1 METEIAQN
9 SRCTIL
15 LIEDDKVDQA
25 AFERLVKEQ
34 GLAYDY
40 TIAGSLAQAKSILT
54 CDKFDLAV
62 VDYLL
67 GDGTAFDVLQL
78 TDDMPVIFAAGVGDE
93 EIAVKAMKAG
103 AYDYIIKDTR
113 RNYLKIL
120 PQVVEKTLAQKK
132 ATDALKQY
140 HNNLKAIVKERT
152 EQLEGEKELLA
163 VTVCSMTDCVIAVD
177 VQKRIILFNK
187 VAENLTGWKCR
198 EVQGKI
204 IDEIFHPIDEKTKKP
219 GESPIDKVLTSG
231 QTENGSDRDTL
242 ITKDGSECPISATA
256 APIRKNDGTM
266 VGIVMV
272 LRDVSRQ
279 REIDRMKSDFISSV
293 THELRTPLTAIKAY
307 ITTILRDPDMPE
319 QTKHEFLTVID
330 EESDLLKNL
339 IEAILEVSRI
349 ESGTVKFSREPVDIT
364 AVIEQVLSAVQHLAG
379 KKNIRLKADI
389 ADQLGM
395 LHGDEGKIQ
404 SMVMNL
410 VGNAIKFTPENGR
423 VTISARRR
431 TSATAAVAGGT
442 SLLQKQ
448 ESVEPSHELVIRVS
462 DTGIGI
468 PKDALPKIFDRFYR
482 VHRPGK
488 QIKGTGLGLAI
499 VKEIVNMH
507 GGRIEVES
515 ELDKG
520 STFTVFLPLNT
531 QTALYV

>member
-1 METEIAQN
+1 MNTEITEN
-9 SRCTIL
+9 SRCRIL
-15 LIEDDKVDQA
+15 LVEDDKIDQA
-25 AFERLVKEQ
+25 AFERLVKQQ
-34 GLAYDY
+34 GLPYDY
-40 TIAGSLAQAKSILT
+40 TIAGSFAQAKSILNS
-54 CDKFDLAV
+54 DKFDVAV

-78 TDDMPVIFAAGVGDE
+78 TDDSPVIFATGVGDE

-103 AYDYIIKDTR
+103 AYDYIIKDAQ
-113 RNYLKIL
+113 RNYLKVL
-120 PQVVEKTLAQKK
+120 PQVVEKALAHKK
-132 ATDALKQY
+132 TTDALKQY
-140 HNNLKAIVKERT
+140 HNNLEALVKERT
-152 EQLEGEKELLA
+152 EQLEEEKELLA
-163 VTVCSMTDCVIAVD
+163 VTLCSMSDGVIAVD

-187 VAENLTGWKCR
+187 VAENLTKWKYH
-198 EVQGKI
+198 EVQGKMV
-204 IDEIFHPIDEKTKKP
+204 DEIFHLIDEKTKNP
-219 GESPIDKVLTSG
+219 VESPIDKVLSSR
-231 QTENGSDRDTL
+231 QTETGSDRDAL
-242 ITKDGSECPISATA
+242 IARDGRECPISATA

-272 LRDVSRQ
+272 LRDVSGE
-279 REIDRMKSDFISSV
+279 REIDRMKNDFISSV
-293 THELRTPLTAIKAY
+293 THELRTPLTSIKAY
-307 ITTILRDPDMPE
+307 ITTILRDSDMPE

-349 ESGTVKFSREPVDIT
+349 ESGTVKFSREPVDIA
-364 AVIEQVLSAVQHLAG
+364 AVIEQVLSVVQHLAG
-379 KKNIRLKADI
+379 TKGIQLKVDI
-389 ADQLGM
+389 ADNLGV
-395 LHGDEGKIQ
+395 LQADVGKIQ

-423 VTISARRR
+423 VTISARR
-431 TSATAAVAGGT
+431 AGC
-442 SLLQKQ
+442 
-448 ESVEPSHELVIRVS
+448 ELVIIVS
-462 DTGIGI
+462 DTGLGI
-468 PKDALPKIFDRFYR
+468 PKEALPKIFDRFYR

>member
-1 METEIAQN
+1 MEIENAEN
-9 SRCTIL
+9 SKYRIL
-15 LIEDDKVDQA
+15 LVEDDKIDQA
-25 AFERLVKEQ
+25 AFERLVKQQ
-34 GLAYDY
+34 GLSYDY
-40 TIAGSLAQAKSILT
+40 TIVGSFTQAKGILAST
-54 CDKFDLAV
+54 RFDVAI

-78 TDDMPVIFAAGVGDE
+78 ANDTPVIFATGAGDE

-103 AYDYIIKDTR
+103 AYDYIIKDAQ

-120 PQVVEKTLAQKK
+120 PQVVEKALAHKK
-132 ATDALKQY
+132 TADALKQY
-140 HNNLKAIVKERT
+140 HNNLEALVKERT
-152 EQLEGEKELLA
+152 EQLEEEKELLA
-163 VTVCSMTDCVIAVD
+163 VTLCSMSDGVIAVD

-187 VAENLTGWKCR
+187 VAENLTKWKYH

-204 IDEIFHPIDEKTKKP
+204 VDEIFHPIDEKTKNP
-219 GESPIDKVLTSG
+219 GESPIDKVLSSRE
-231 QTENGSDRDTL
+231 TETGSDRDAL
-242 ITKDGSECPISATA
+242 IARDGRECPISATA

-266 VGIVMV
+266 LGIVTV
-272 LRDVSRQ
+272 LRDVSRE
-279 REIDRMKSDFISSV
+279 REIDRMKTDFISSV

-307 ITTILRDPDMPE
+307 ITTILRDHDMTE
-319 QTKHEFLTVID
+319 QTKQEFLTIID

-339 IEAILEVSRI
+339 IEALLEVSRI
-349 ESGTVKFSREPVDIT
+349 ESGTVKFSREPMDIT
-364 AVIEQVLSAVQHLAG
+364 AVIEQVLSAVRQLADTKG
-379 KKNIRLKADI
+379 IQLKVDI
-389 ADQLGM
+389 ADNLGV
-395 LHGDEGKIQ
+395 LQGDEGKIQ

-423 VTISARRR
+423 VTISARR
-431 TSATAAVAGGT
+431 AGC
-442 SLLQKQ
+442 
-448 ESVEPSHELVIRVS
+448 ELVINVS
-462 DTGIGI
+462 DTGLGI
-468 PKDALPKIFDRFYR
+468 PKESLSKIFDRFYR

-520 STFTVFLPLNT
+520 STFTVFLPLPT

>member
-1 METEIAQN
+1 MEIENAEN
-9 SRCTIL
+9 FKCRIL
-15 LIEDDKVDQA
+15 LVEDDKIDQA
-25 AFERLVKEQ
+25 AFERLVKQQ
-34 GLAYDY
+34 GLSYDY
-40 TIAGSLAQAKSILT
+40 TIVGSFTQARGILAST
-54 CDKFDLAV
+54 RFDVAI

-78 TDDMPVIFAAGVGDE
+78 ANDTPVIFATGAGDE

-103 AYDYIIKDTR
+103 AYDYIIKDAQ

-120 PQVVEKTLAQKK
+120 PQVVEKALAHKK
-132 ATDALKQY
+132 TADALKQY
-140 HNNLKAIVKERT
+140 HNNLEALVKERT
-152 EQLEGEKELLA
+152 EQLEEEKELLA
-163 VTVCSMTDCVIAVD
+163 VTLCSMSDGVIAVD
-177 VQKRIILFNK
+177 VEKRIILFNK
-187 VAENLTGWKCR
+187 VAENLTKWKYH

-204 IDEIFHPIDEKTKKP
+204 VDEIFHPIDEKTKNP
-219 GESPIDKVLTSG
+219 GESPIDKVLSSRE
-231 QTENGSDRDTL
+231 TETGSDRDAL
-242 ITKDGSECPISATA
+242 IARDGRECPISATA

-266 VGIVMV
+266 LGIVTV
-272 LRDVSRQ
+272 LRDVSRE
-279 REIDRMKSDFISSV
+279 REIDRMKTDFISSV

-307 ITTILRDPDMPE
+307 ITTILRDHDMTE

-339 IEAILEVSRI
+339 IEALLEVSRI

-364 AVIEQVLSAVQHLAG
+364 AVIEQVLSAVRQLADTKG
-379 KKNIRLKADI
+379 IQLKVDI
-389 ADQLGM
+389 ADNLGV
-395 LHGDEGKIQ
+395 LQGDEGKIQ

-423 VTISARRR
+423 VTISARR
-431 TSATAAVAGGT
+431 AGC
-442 SLLQKQ
+442 
-448 ESVEPSHELVIRVS
+448 ELVINVS
-462 DTGIGI
+462 DTGLGI
-468 PKDALPKIFDRFYR
+468 PKESLSKIFDRFYR

-520 STFTVFLPLNT
+520 STFTVFLPLPT
-531 QTALYV
+531 QTATYV

>member
-1 METEIAQN
+1 METEITAN
-9 SRCTIL
+9 SRCRIL
-15 LIEDDKVDQA
+15 LVEDDKIDQA
-25 AFERLVKEQ
+25 AFERLVKQQ
-34 GLAYDY
+34 GLSYDY
-40 TIAGSLAQAKSILT
+40 TIAGSFAQAKSILT
-54 CDKFDLAV
+54 SDKFDVAV

-78 TDDMPVIFAAGVGDE
+78 TDDSPVIFATGGGDE

-103 AYDYIIKDTR
+103 AYDYIIKDVQ

-120 PQVVEKTLAQKK
+120 PQVVEKALAHKK
-132 ATDALKQY
+132 TTDALKQY
-140 HNNLKAIVKERT
+140 HNNLEVLVKERT
-152 EQLEGEKELLA
+152 EQLEEEKELLA
-163 VTVCSMTDCVIAVD
+163 VTLCSMSDGVIAVD

-187 VAENLTGWKCR
+187 VAENLTKWKYH
-198 EVQGKI
+198 EVQGKMV
-204 IDEIFHPIDEKTKKP
+204 DEIFHLIDEKTKHTV
-219 GESPIDKVLTSG
+219 ESPIDKVLSSG
-231 QTENGSDRDTL
+231 QTETGSDRDAL
-242 ITKDGSECPISATA
+242 IARDGRECPISATA

-272 LRDVSRQ
+272 LRDVSSE
-279 REIDRMKSDFISSV
+279 REIDRMKTDFISSV

-307 ITTILRDPDMPE
+307 ITTILRDHDMTE

-364 AVIEQVLSAVQHLAG
+364 AVIEQVLSAVRQLADTKG
-379 KKNIRLKADI
+379 IQLKVDI
-389 ADQLGM
+389 ADSLGV
-395 LHGDEGKIQ
+395 LQGDEGKIQ

-410 VGNAIKFTPENGR
+410 VGNAIKFTLENGR
-423 VTISARRR
+423 VTISARR
-431 TSATAAVAGGT
+431 AGC
-442 SLLQKQ
+442 
-448 ESVEPSHELVIRVS
+448 ELVINVS
-462 DTGIGI
+462 DTGLGI
-468 PKDALPKIFDRFYR
+468 PKEALPKIFDRFYR

-520 STFTVFLPLNT
+520 SSFTVFLPLNT